1 MQQRKQITTLI
12 LLNNKIIRQEM
23 NDVSN
28 TTGTEIVP
36 LRNIISVHPTGQQD
50 IDIGY
55 MGVWRLGV
63 IDIMAGMKVGFA
75 TLTCSLNLWLMQFN
89 MVCIFGTYSVK
100 MQAYNIISKQIN
112 NYLFPIITFFWF
124 FVTDIQSDTA
134 NSRTKHLLYS
144 SLITAFT
151 NTNDTHK

>member
-1 MQQRKQITTLI
+1 MV
-12 LLNNKIIRQEM
+12 N
-23 NDVSN
+23 VS
-28 TTGTEIVP
+28 
-36 LRNIISVHPTGQQD
+36 LD
-50 IDIGY
+50 C
-55 MGVWRLGV
+55 
-63 IDIMAGMKVGFA
+63 MAGMQVGF
-75 TLTCSLNLWLMQFN
+75 TTFTFSLNLWLMQFD

-100 MQAYNIISKQIN
+100 MQAFNIFSKQIN

-134 NSRTKHLLYS
+134 NARTKHLLYS